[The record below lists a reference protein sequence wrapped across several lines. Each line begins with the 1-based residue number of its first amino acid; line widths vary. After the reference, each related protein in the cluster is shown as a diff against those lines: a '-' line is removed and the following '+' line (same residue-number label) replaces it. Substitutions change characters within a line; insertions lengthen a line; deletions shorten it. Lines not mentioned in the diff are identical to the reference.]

1 LNDVLIFFRETERP
15 KENPREFYRSDSRQ
29 SQNTEQQVKPVDP
42 ADAELEEC
50 TDVVCPITL
59 ELMHDPVISKKCG
72 HSFEDEAIR
81 RWLRSRDYC
90 PKCHVNLRESDLVK
104 NYSLKNAI
112 EYMRKQIKKE
122 PKQ

>member
-1 LNDVLIFFRETERP
+1 MSRG
-15 KENPREFYRSDSRQ
+15 DSRQ
-29 SQNTEQQVKPVDP
+29 YQNTEPVIKPVDP

-59 ELMHDPVISKKCG
+59 ELMNDPVISKKCG
-72 HSFEDEAIR
+72 HSFEQEAIT
-81 RWLRSRDYC
+81 RWLRTKDYC
-90 PKCHVNLRESDLVK
+90 PKCHVNLQQSDLVK

-112 EYMRKQIKKE
+112 EYMRKQIKNKE